1 MRVTVRVQ
9 SVVGHKNN
17 SIARGQTDSESDTN
31 IAACLTGRTG
41 AEIRA
46 VSQYSR
52 VNFILFYSLYMMS
65 LVVSGLDARELFN

>member
-31 IAACLTGRTG
+31 IGSGVSDRAGRSG
-41 AEIRA
+41 NKSSEPIKPRDL
-46 VSQYSR
+46 YS
-52 VNFILFYSLYMMS
+52 VLQPLYDES
-65 LVVSGLDARELFN
+65 CG